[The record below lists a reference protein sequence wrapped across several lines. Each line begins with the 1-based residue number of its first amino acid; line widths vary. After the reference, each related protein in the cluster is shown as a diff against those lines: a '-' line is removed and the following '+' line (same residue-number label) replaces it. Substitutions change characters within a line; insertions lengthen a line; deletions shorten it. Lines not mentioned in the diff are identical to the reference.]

1 MTLRS
6 SYVQIRVTPA
16 EKARLRRLADAAGRD
31 LSSYMLARALPANRL
46 RFRELLEVLEGEGEA
61 GARLPLAEL
70 NDFLAALAPVEL
82 DDALADADPSRLSP
96 FVAAYVAAMVEVA
109 CHGKNATPPAWT
121 RRVPAL
127 EVPWF
132 ASPLRGHRLH
142 LLRASP
148 VPFRRRNLFIDASIG
163 ARV

>member
-1 MTLRS
+1 MANRS
-6 SYVQIRVTPA
+6 SYVQIRVTAA

-31 LSSYMLARALPANRL
+31 LSSYVLARALPANRL

-61 GARLPLAEL
+61 GARLALAEL
-70 NDFLAALAPVEL
+70 NDFLTTLAPVEL
-82 DDALADADPSRLSP
+82 DDALADADPSRLSR

-109 CHGKNATPPAWT
+109 CHGKGAAPPPWT
-121 RRVPAL
+121 GRVPAL
-127 EVPWF
+127 PVPWF

-142 LLRASP
+142 LLRTSP
-148 VPFRRRNLFIDASIG
+148 VPFRRRNLFIDASVG